1 MKALVTGGA
10 GFVGSHLVDGLLAG
24 GWQVVALDNLST
36 GRLANLAHLTR
47 ERRFTFVQGDVCDA
61 GLVARLARG
70 CQVIY
75 HLAAVVGVRYVLDD
89 PLQGMR
95 TNVHGT
101 ENVLAAAERVGA
113 RVCFASTSELYGESV
128 AVPFAEDAARVLGST
143 WVSRWSYAT
152 AKALGEHLCFAY
164 RDRGLAVSI
173 VRYFN
178 AYGPRLHPAGYSSV
192 VARFIGQALAGQ
204 PLTVHGDGEQ
214 TRAFTYVAD
223 TVRGTI
229 LAGTHPAAL
238 GEVFNIGSE
247 VETTIVDLARQIV
260 ALTGS
265 ASALSFRPYEADY
278 GPGFAD
284 PRRRAP
290 QADKARR
297 LLGFAARVPLAEGLA
312 QTVAWFRSTSNQRS
326 VDC

>member
-1 MKALVTGGA
+1 M
-10 GFVGSHLVDGLLAG
+10 
-24 GWQVVALDNLST
+24 
-36 GRLANLAHLTR
+36 
-47 ERRFTFVQGDVCDA
+47 
-61 GLVARLARG
+61 
-70 CQVIY
+70 
-75 HLAAVVGVRYVLDD
+75 
-89 PLQGMR
+89 
-95 TNVHGT
+95 
-101 ENVLAAAERVGA
+101 
-113 RVCFASTSELYGESV
+113 
-128 AVPFAEDAARVLGST
+128 
-143 WVSRWSYAT
+143 
-152 AKALGEHLCFAY
+152 
-164 RDRGLAVSI
+164 
-173 VRYFN
+173 
-178 AYGPRLHPAGYSSV
+178 

-204 PLTVHGDGEQ
+204 PLTAHGDGEQ
-214 TRAFTYVAD
+214 TPAFTYAAD

-278 GPGFAD
+278 GPSFAD